1 MTPHRGNTIL
11 FRSSQQVWCAALG
24 VEVPGH
30 RQEQLTQTLIV
41 RLLKTHFFTHR
52 SLIVKSQQNRIG
64 LVAKPVTPL
73 LQPGYESCGSGVPER
88 PFAEGR
94 DPGLAFRQHVRL
106 QAVQDLLHHQTQS
119 SYPAKL
125 SQEPHF
131 TPSFLQ
137 EPQEKV
143 SHKRVLP
150 MTPWF

>member
-1 MTPHRGNTIL
+1 M
-11 FRSSQQVWCAALG
+11 A
-24 VEVPGH
+24 
-30 RQEQLTQTLIV
+30 
-41 RLLKTHFFTHR
+41 
-52 SLIVKSQQNRIG
+52 KSQQNRIG

-150 MTPWF
+150 MTPWFLWRFKYFQTTNYSYRAFVWLSLYFFD